1 MSQTRIIRIPLSAS
15 QPAPF
20 LIVDDQ
26 GRVLQRGALTLED
39 PGPSLDVR
47 TVAITPGA
55 DVLVRWL
62 DLPVGGA
69 AQVRAAARWMLKD
82 QLAGDPDRMAVAL
95 GAAASEP
102 GGARLVA
109 AVSASLLE
117 AWVDYLAAMGVT
129 TQAMVPDSLTPP
141 APQDA
146 ETLNGLSFGG
156 DIALRGER
164 FAATVQSDL
173 VAAVAGARPVA
184 VIENP
189 ADIDA
194 LLANAALNP
203 AVNLLGGVEKGGREA
218 AGDWRLAVGLATA
231 LLVSPLVLTLA
242 GALRD
247 QAAADHARKTTL
259 ALIEQRLPQA
269 ATAPDPVA
277 EVMRR
282 AAAAPP
288 PGGVT
293 AASAA
298 LFAAVEQVE
307 GAELD
312 GLSADANQGL
322 RATVSY
328 PAFQDLETMKT
339 AVGAFGLS
347 LSDTS
352 TEEDGGRVVSEVV
365 VGGPA

>member
-26 GRVLQRGALTLED
+26 GRMLQRGVLTLED
-39 PGPSLDVR
+39 QGPSLDVR

-69 AQVRAAARWMLKD
+69 AQARAAARWMLKD

-95 GAAASEP
+95 GTGH
-102 GGARLVA
+102 GGVRLVA
-109 AVSASLLE
+109 AVSAGLLE
-117 AWVDYLAAMGVT
+117 AWVDYLSVLGVT
-129 TQAMVPDSLTPP
+129 AQVMIPDSLTPP
-141 APQDA
+141 IPQDA
-146 ETLNGLSFGG
+146 ETLHGLSFGS
-156 DIALRGER
+156 DVALRGEG

-173 VAAVAGARPVA
+173 VAAVAGARPV
-184 VIENP
+184 VMIEDP
-189 ADIDA
+189 AAIDA
-194 LLANAALNP
+194 LLAKAALNP
-203 AVNLLGGVEKGGREA
+203 AVNLLGGVEKGRRA
-218 AGDWRLAVGLATA
+218 SAGGWRLAAGLAMA

-242 GALRD
+242 GGLRD
-247 QAAADHARKTTL
+247 QAAADHARKAAL

-269 ATAPDPVA
+269 ATAADPVA

-282 AAAAPP
+282 TAAAPP

>member
-20 LIVDDQ
+20 LIVDET
-26 GRVLQRGALTLED
+26 GRVLQRGALTLEGQE
-39 PGPSLDVR
+39 PVLDIR

-55 DVLVRWL
+55 DVLIRWL
-62 DLPVGGA
+62 DLPVGGV
-69 AQVRAAARWMLKD
+69 AQVRAAARWALKD
-82 QLAGDPDRMAVAL
+82 QLAGDPDRMTIAL
-95 GAAASEP
+95 GAGQ
-102 GGARLVA
+102 GGQRLVA
-109 AVSASLLE
+109 AVSASLLQ
-117 AWVDYLAAMGVT
+117 AWSEYLAAMGVT
-129 TQAMVPDSLTPP
+129 AEVMIPDSLVPH
-141 APQDA
+141 APLDA
-146 ETLNGLSFGG
+146 DMLHGLAFGG
-156 DIALRGER
+156 DVALRGED

-173 VAAVAGARPVA
+173 VPAVAGSRPVA
-184 VIENP
+184 MIEGA

-194 LLANAALNP
+194 LLATAALNP
-203 AVNLLGGVEKGGREA
+203 PVNLLGGVERVRVVGG
-218 AGDWRLAVGLATA
+218 WRLAAGLAAA
-231 LLVSPLVLTLA
+231 LLVSPLILTLA
-242 GALRD
+242 GAMRD
-247 QAAADHARKTTL
+247 QSAADTARRTTL
-259 ALIEQRLPQA
+259 AMIEQRLPQA

-277 EVMRR
+277 EVTRR
-282 AAAAPP
+282 MAAAPP

-298 LFAAVEQVE
+298 LFAAVEAVE

-339 AVGAFGLS
+339 AVGAFGLT